1 MCIWETSSVGFL
13 NEAEVLGL
21 CRSRTNDASV
31 DVSW

>member
-1 MCIWETSSVGFL
+1 MGFL

-31 DVSW
+31 DVSWSMKRMRRV